1 MDSDSKKDNN
11 NHDES
16 DVKDTAK
23 DTSVDSSKNNAPKD
37 DSKDDSK
44 DTSKENNSSS
54 GSQQAPADALSKTPE
69 ELEEERT
76 EQAMGDTDLDSLD
89 PQEKKVSGLRKFL
102 RKVNV
107 YFLLF
112 ILLLVVAGVI
122 AAVNYFS
129 SIQEPT
135 EASIN
140 SQSLSTDALKQLSN
154 TDTSVG
160 TSSQTLTIQG
170 NAIISGQTL
179 ARGSLSVAG
188 NIQAGGSIEA
198 PNIVIS
204 GSANLPSTQASSLQ
218 VANGLVIQGDTSL
231 SNLTVSGTSSFSG
244 TVTMS
249 DITVSHLTL
258 SGNAVLEVPNHIRF
272 SGGTPSRTILGDVL
286 GSGGSAS
293 ISGSDTAG
301 TVNINSGN
309 SPSSGCFVRITFQ
322 QSFSS
327 QPHVIIS
334 PVNEAAGKMDYY
346 VIRDTTNFQICSAN
360 TITANKSFGF
370 DYLVTY

>member
-1 MDSDSKKDNN
+1 MDSEKDN
-11 NHDES
+11 HTDDAS
-16 DVKDTAK
+16 RDDAHQQASTSADT
-23 DTSVDSSKNNAPKD
+23 
-37 DSKDDSK
+37 
-44 DTSKENNSSS
+44 
-54 GSQQAPADALSKTPE
+54 QQAPADALSKTPE

-89 PQEKKVSGLRKFL
+89 PPEKKLSPFRRFI

-129 SIQEPT
+129 SIKQPA
-135 EASIN
+135 EATIN
-140 SQSLSTDALKQLSN
+140 SQSLTTDALKQLST

-170 NAIISGQTL
+170 NTIISGETL
-179 ARGSLSVAG
+179 ARGNLNVAG
-188 NIQAGGSIEA
+188 NIQVGESIQGSSIT
-198 PNIVIS
+198 IS

-218 VANGLVIQGDTSL
+218 VANTLTIQGDTSL
-231 SNLTVSGTSSFSG
+231 SNLNVSGTSSFSG
-244 TVTMS
+244 AMTASQITVT
-249 DITVSHLTL
+249 HLVL
-258 SGNAVLEVPNHIRF
+258 SGNAVLEIPNHVRF
-272 SGGTPSRTILGDVL
+272 SGGTPSRSVDNGVL
-286 GSGGSAS
+286 GNGGSAS

-309 SPSSGCFVRITFQ
+309 NPGSGCFIRITFQ

-334 PVNEAAGKMDYY
+334 PVDEAAGRMQYY
-346 VIRDTTNFQICSAN
+346 TLRDTSGFRICSAN
-360 TITANKSFGF
+360 TITANKSFSF